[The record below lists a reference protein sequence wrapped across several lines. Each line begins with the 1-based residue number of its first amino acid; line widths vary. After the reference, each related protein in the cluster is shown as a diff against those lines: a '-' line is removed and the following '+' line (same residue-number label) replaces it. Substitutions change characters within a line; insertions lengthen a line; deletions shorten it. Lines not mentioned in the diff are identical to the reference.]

1 MATLMVAPA
10 ISAAHAHIATTPP
23 AVVAPSVATTVTQL
37 HGLLLIRPVEPELLR
52 QTPSTRIGTAATRVP
67 TSMVGSL
74 APMKTGVVAS
84 PSLATVVPVA
94 PSPVGARVG
103 VAHNPRSPLMVRP

>member
-67 TSMVGSL
+67 TPMVGSL
-74 APMKTGVVAS
+74 AMKTGVVTS

-103 VAHNPRSPLMVRP
+103 VAHNPRAPLMVRP